1 MQILECS
8 KYLGNNG
15 KTFTANGVWIGI
27 TEYRKENL
35 PNFSWHAHANDHI
48 SLLLKGGTVIKSANR
63 EQVGTSGD
71 VIFFH
76 SDEAHQNSHTPV
88 GSKNLN
94 IEFEDEFLKTFDL
107 QISGLKR
114 SLTTIN
120 SKFILLKIF
129 KELQSSDSLSP
140 DSITLLV
147 LSLFGNHQ
155 LTKTS
160 YVPGW
165 IATAREYLHDNS
177 TRHISLVELSH
188 LTGAHPVTISK
199 YFPKH
204 FSCTLGEYMRHLK
217 AEKALKLLQNREVSL
232 SNVAYECGFSDQSHF
247 IRTFKNLTG
256 ILPGEYFKL
265 INS

>member
-1 MQILECS
+1 MQILQSS

-15 KTFTANGVWIGI
+15 KTFTADGLWIGI

-35 PNFSWHAHANDHI
+35 PNFSWHAHENDHI
-48 SLLLKGGTVIKSANR
+48 SLLLKGGTVIKSAHK

-76 SDEAHQNSHTPV
+76 SDEAHQNSHTPA

-107 QISGLKR
+107 QISGLKQ
-114 SLTTIN
+114 SLTAIN

-129 KELQSSDSLSP
+129 KELQTSDSFTS

-147 LSLFGNHQ
+147 LSLFGNQ
-155 LTKTS
+155 KS
-160 YVPGW
+160 SKNSCVPAW
-165 IATAREYLHDNS
+165 ITTAREYLHDNS
-177 TRHISLVELSH
+177 TRQISLVELSH

-204 FSCTLGEYMRHLK
+204 FSCTLGEYMRRLK
-217 AEKALKLLQNREVSL
+217 AEKALNLLQKQQVSL
-232 SNVAYECGFSDQSHF
+232 GNVAYECGFSDQSHF

-256 ILPGEYFKL
+256 ILPGEYSKL